1 MREKLLLAIVVT
13 FSLSW
18 LQQLSTPTAR
28 ISPQIEQ
35 ARYRIASFIASN
47 TSDNNTTP
55 SSYP

>member
-1 MREKLLLAIVVT
+1 MREKLLLAIVIT

-28 ISPQIEQ
+28 ISPQLEQ
-35 ARYRIASFIASN
+35 ARDSIASFIASN
-47 TSDNNTTP
+47 TPNNTTP

>member
-13 FSLSW
+13 LSLSW

-35 ARYRIASFIASN
+35 ARDSIASFIASN